1 MKRRVDL
8 GRQRSWLCV
17 VGRLAVGG
25 ILVMWCTA
33 TGCGKQGSNR
43 FDYSGKVTFR
53 GQPVPKG
60 YMLFSP
66 DRDQGN
72 SGPGS
77 KAGIFDGRYETMKGQ
92 GVIGG
97 PHVVTIVGTDGV
109 PVDRGEG
116 VMNPMG
122 LPLFPEYTTKVDLP
136 KESGT
141 LDFEVP
147 ADKAK

>member
-1 MKRRVDL
+1 
-8 GRQRSWLCV
+8 
-17 VGRLAVGG
+17 
-25 ILVMWCTA
+25 
-33 TGCGKQGSNR
+33 
-43 FDYSGKVTFR
+43 
-53 GQPVPKG
+53 
-60 YMLFSP
+60 
-66 DRDQGN
+66 
-72 SGPGS
+72 
-77 KAGIFDGRYETMKGQ
+77 MKGQ